1 MVKRL
6 IGVFERKMTDQEL
19 AHFQSVCTMQKI
31 MPVVDQKYDVLLW
44 WLRATDQKLSNSQ
57 PCMYEFQDGPNI
69 SVIYLQ
75 NVRLL
80 ATYHLRAVDLEKLKS
95 LKALANGLRN
105 MDRAILDIRE
115 ETVVHRS
122 KMKRMT
128 GVAPSL
134 VSKGV
139 FRTFCS
145 QIFIDKDHV
154 YEAARRLCE
163 ARRYLFDVGASK
175 SSNGDADDDHE
186 SISSV

>member
-57 PCMYEFQDGPNI
+57 PCMYEFQDAPNI

-75 NVRLL
+75 KVRLM

-95 LKALANGLRN
+95 LKALANGLSNDMRYFSLIDLRGCCHN
-105 MDRAILDIRE
+105 VDTINPV
-115 ETVVHRS
+115 THRS
-122 KMKRMT
+122 SDRSTKNK
-128 GVAPSL
+128 
-134 VSKGV
+134 SKGDR
-139 FRTFCS
+139 F
-145 QIFIDKDHV
+145 HV
-154 YEAARRLCE
+154 
-163 ARRYLFDVGASK
+163 V
-175 SSNGDADDDHE
+175 
-186 SISSV
+186 

>member
-19 AHFQSVCTMQKI
+19 AHFQSVCAAQKI
-31 MPVVDQKYDVLLW
+31 MPVVDHKYEVLFW
-44 WLRATDQKLSNSQ
+44 WLRATDQKLSHSQ

-69 SVIYLQ
+69 SLIFLQ

-80 ATYHLRAVDLEKLKS
+80 ATYHLRTSDLEKLKS
-95 LKALANGLRN
+95 LKELANGLRN

-115 ETVVHRS
+115 ETDVHRS
-122 KMKRMT
+122 KMKRLT

-139 FRTFCS
+139 FRTFCGQLS
-145 QIFIDKDHV
+145 TDQDSV
-154 YEAARRLCE
+154 YDAVRRLCKE
-163 ARRYLFDVGASK
+163 RRYIFDVGASK
-175 SSNGDADDDHE
+175 PSQGHADDDQE
-186 SISSV
+186 NVASL